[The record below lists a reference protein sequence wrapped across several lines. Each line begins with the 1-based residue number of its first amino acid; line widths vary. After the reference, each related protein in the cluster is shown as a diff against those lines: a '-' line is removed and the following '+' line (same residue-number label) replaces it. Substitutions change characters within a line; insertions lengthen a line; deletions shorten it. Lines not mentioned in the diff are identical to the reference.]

1 MKDIIQKDLNKN
13 KFIFVKFGLYFTV
26 LVLVAIIIILTILK
40 IENKSILFH
49 VINYYFVTTQP
60 N

>member
-49 VINYYFVTTQP
+49 VINYYFK
-60 N
+60 